1 MADLPVH
8 LLLRALRTAG
18 GRARLGLSGG
28 GRAVRVD
35 PHGVG
40 PPARRPQLHLLL
52 VLQPRLDRLDPGPTG
67 DRGAA
72 IDIQPA
78 PVRTGPKI
86 GRNDPCSCGS
96 GKKYKNCCG
105 ALT

>member
-1 MADLPVH
+1 MTVQIRSA
-8 LLLRALRTAG
+8 
-18 GRARLGLSGG
+18 SE
-28 GRAVRVD
+28 
-35 PHGVG
+35 
-40 PPARRPQLHLLL
+40 
-52 VLQPRLDRLDPGPTG
+52 LDRASESLNEDLAKLKDLQYQHADTDMEVAGSTG